1 MKELKVKTRFVCTKC
16 GVSSP
21 KWQGQCSHC
30 GQWNCLIEEVL
41 TKAPSFSHSNK
52 RKVKPQEPALLN
64 QQEYQ
69 SKTRNHTGMTELDRA
84 LGGGL
89 VSGSYILLGGAPGI
103 GKSTLLLQMA
113 EGLAQQGLKVFYV
126 SAEES
131 LQQTSLRAKRLN
143 LKDKHNIFILNETSL
158 ESIFHHVEK
167 IKPNVLIVDSIQTVQ
182 LSELSSTSGTISQ
195 VRECAG
201 QLMSFAKSTETTVF
215 VIGHITKDG
224 QLAGPRLL
232 EHMVDTVLSFDGDP
246 HYHFRLLRALKN
258 RFGAV
263 NEIGVFQ
270 MSSQGLKEVSN
281 PSEFF
286 LEERKETLV
295 GSVVFTAMEGS
306 RPLLCEIQALS
317 LRSYLSIPRRTSIGL
332 DINRLHMITAVLDR
346 YLNTG
351 LSQCD
356 IFLNMVGGLKITEPA
371 ADMAIAKALISA
383 KKQKPI
389 DELSCFFGEIG
400 LTGEIRACTFS
411 EERIREAQKLG
422 FKKIYLPVGNKKHLN
437 IKKIAEKVQLQW
449 IKSIK
454 DLDTD

>member
-1 MKELKVKTRFVCTKC
+1 MKAAKIKSRFICREC
-16 GVSSP
+16 GASSL
-21 KWQGQCSHC
+21 KWQGKCSHC
-30 GQWNCLIEEVL
+30 GQWNCLVEE
-41 TKAPSFSHSNK
+41 APT
-52 RKVKPQEPALLN
+52 PAALHFNNIKNNTQAPVTLN
-64 QQEYQ
+64 QKEYK
-69 SKTRNHTGMTELDRA
+69 SNMRSSTGIRELDRV

-89 VSGSYILLGGAPGI
+89 VAGSYILLGGAPGI

-113 EGLAQQGLKVFYV
+113 EGLVRAGLKVFYI

-131 LQQTSLRAKRLN
+131 LQQTGLRAERLHI
-143 LKDKHNIFILNETSL
+143 KDKNNIFILNETSL
-158 ESIFHHVEK
+158 ENILHHVEQ

-182 LSELSSTSGTISQ
+182 LSALSSAAGTISQ

-201 QLMSFAKSTETTVF
+201 LLMNFAKNTETSVF

-232 EHMVDTVLSFDGDP
+232 EHTVDTVLSFDGDP
-246 HYHFRLLRALKN
+246 HYQFRLLRALKN

-286 LEERKETLV
+286 LEEKKENLT

-317 LRSYLSIPRRTSIGL
+317 LRSYLSIPRRTAIGL

-346 YLNTG
+346 YLNIG

-356 IFLNMVGGLKITEPA
+356 IFLNLVGGLKITEPG
-371 ADMAIAKALISA
+371 ADLAIAKALIST
-383 KKQKPI
+383 KKQTPVDK
-389 DELSCFFGEIG
+389 LCCFFGEIG
-400 LTGEIRACTFS
+400 LTGEVRACAFS
-411 EERIREAQKLG
+411 EERIKEAQKLG
-422 FKKIYLPVGNKKHLN
+422 FKKIYLPAGNKKHLQKN
-437 IKKIAEKVQLQW
+437 KITEKLQLNWVQ
-449 IKSIK
+449 SIK
-454 DLDTD
+454 DLV